1 MKTALKDRRPH
12 RGMAWLTFFQV
23 SPGILFALPIY
34 LIVAFMFFQK
44 LHIPK
49 RISLNFLLGFCII
62 LAVVLAQSILRNENA
77 TIVAMVSDLAFRE
90 VMTKGI
96 YSMEN
101 GINWLSFFRMFVI
114 ITVTLMLTVVVNRTA
129 QPEKYITYLVYY
141 ALASFL
147 FVFILANSVGADQ
160 FKAIIAPLT
169 SLDTSNYL
177 VSDEF
182 GYRISGFFHEPS
194 HASIFFGAV
203 FAAYFVLRQDVLS
216 RISILVILFVF
227 FTMSRSLSILAVFV
241 VTLYF
246 LYAPKWASLG
256 ALIALT
262 MLQVILR
269 VVAEYYAEFG
279 LFRSVYE
286 RAFESE
292 MYNAT
297 TLDQMLGFDFGQ
309 VYSFEPI
316 VGLTL
321 QIGSIGLVGLYFILQ
336 RDIRTFGFLV
346 FTFTLVPQLWYYPA
360 WGAVG
365 VFMIALHAKEMSAA
379 GTNGRKLQN
388 MIRAESNSLRSVSAN

>member
-1 MKTALKDRRPH
+1 MKTALKDRQPH

-34 LIVAFMFFQK
+34 LIVAFMFFRQS
-44 LHIPK
+44 HIPK
-49 RISLNFLLGFCII
+49 RISLNFLLGFGII

-114 ITVTLMLTVVVNRTA
+114 VTVTLMLTVVVNRTA
-129 QPEKYITYLVYY
+129 RPEKYITYLVYY

-147 FVFILANSVGADQ
+147 FVFVLANSVGADQ

-169 SLDTSNYL
+169 SLETSNYL

-194 HASIFFGAV
+194 HASIFFGTV
-203 FAAYFVLRQDVLS
+203 FAAFFVLRQAVLS
-216 RISILVILFVF
+216 RVSILVILFAF
-227 FTMSRSLSILAVFV
+227 FMMSRSLSIFAVFV
-241 VTLYF
+241 VALYF

-269 VVAEYYAEFG
+269 IVAEYYAEFG

-346 FTFTLVPQLWYYPA
+346 FSFTLIPQLWYYPA

-379 GTNGRKLQN
+379 KTDGRKWQN
-388 MIRAESNSLRSVSAN
+388 RIRVERIRLRSVSAN

>member
-1 MKTALKDRRPH
+1 MKPALKARQLH
-12 RGMAWLTFFQV
+12 RDIAWLTFFQA

-34 LIVAFMFFQK
+34 LIVALMFFR
-44 LHIPK
+44 LSYLPK
-49 RISLNFLLGFCII
+49 RFSLNFLLGFGII
-62 LAVVLAQSILRNENA
+62 LAIVIVQSIFRNEST
-77 TIVAMVSDLAFRE
+77 TIVAMVSDTAFRE
-90 VMTKGI
+90 VITKGT

-101 GINWLSFFRMFVI
+101 GINWLSFFRMILIV
-114 ITVTLMLTVVVNRTA
+114 TVTLMLTVVINRIA
-129 QPEKYITYLVYY
+129 QSEKYITYLVYY
-141 ALASFL
+141 ALASFFL
-147 FVFILANSVGADQ
+147 VFVLANSVGADQ

-169 SLDTSNYL
+169 SLETSNYL

-194 HASIFFGAV
+194 QASVFFGTV
-203 FAAYFVLRQDVLS
+203 FAAFFVLRQAVLQ
-216 RISILVILFVF
+216 RVSILAILFAF
-227 FTMSRSLSILAVFV
+227 FMMSRSISILAVFV
-241 VTLYF
+241 VALYF

-269 VVAEYYAEFG
+269 IAAEYYAEVG

-292 MYNAT
+292 IYNAT
-297 TLDQMLGFDFGQ
+297 MLDQLFGFDFGQ

-321 QIGSIGLVGLYFILQ
+321 QVGSIGLVGLYFILQ

-346 FTFTLVPQLWYYPA
+346 FSFTLVPQLWFYPA

-365 VFMIALHAKEMSAA
+365 IFMIALHAKGMSAVMA
-379 GTNGRKLQN
+379 NDRKRQNKNRVERIYLKFVSTN
-388 MIRAESNSLRSVSAN
+388 